1 MYDKTVTLTL
11 SLRHA
16 RTVLD
21 CIDADM
27 DLSTH
32 NRPDYQDID
41 EMAQYLRRAEA
52 RMMLKFAI
60 QDAAEDQGPT
70 TEEAV

>member
-1 MYDKTVTLTL
+1 MPEKQVTLTM

-41 EMAQYLRRAEA
+41 EMAHYLRRAEA

-60 QDAAEDQGPT
+60 EDATEDQEPRTG
-70 TEEAV
+70 EAV

>member
-1 MYDKTVTLTL
+1 MTEKTITLTM

-21 CIDADM
+21 CIDSDM

-41 EMAQYLRRAEA
+41 EMAHYLRRAEA
-52 RMMLKFAI
+52 RMMLRIVI
-60 QDAAEDQGPT
+60 QDATEDQGPAP
-70 TEEAV
+70 EGAA

>member
-1 MYDKTVTLTL
+1 MSDKMITLTM

-32 NRPDYQDID
+32 ERPDYQDID
-41 EMAQYLRRAEA
+41 EMAHYLRRAEA
-52 RMMLKFAI
+52 RMMLRFAI
-60 QDAAEDQGPT
+60 QDATEDQEPR

>member
-1 MYDKTVTLTL
+1 MTEKTITLTM

-21 CIDADM
+21 CIDSDM

-41 EMAQYLRRAEA
+41 EMAHYLRRAEA
-52 RMMLKFAI
+52 RMMLRIAI
-60 QDAAEDQGPT
+60 QAAAEDQGPAP
-70 TEEAV
+70 EGAA